1 MEPLKE
7 ESGSEQSS
15 SGSSKDNLEKG
26 EEEEMKFDNYVT
38 TVQGNNDSPP
48 RESDVSIN
56 SLANHSMN
64 VLDGS
69 MNTQEY
75 EK

>member
-15 SGSSKDNLEKG
+15 SGSSKDNLDG
-26 EEEEMKFDNYVT
+26 QEEEMKFD
-38 TVQGNNDSPP
+38 NNDSPP

>member
-15 SGSSKDNLEKG
+15 SGSSKDNLDG
-26 EEEEMKFDNYVT
+26 QEEEEMKFN
-38 TVQGNNDSPP
+38 NNDSPP

-69 MNTQEY
+69 MNAQEY